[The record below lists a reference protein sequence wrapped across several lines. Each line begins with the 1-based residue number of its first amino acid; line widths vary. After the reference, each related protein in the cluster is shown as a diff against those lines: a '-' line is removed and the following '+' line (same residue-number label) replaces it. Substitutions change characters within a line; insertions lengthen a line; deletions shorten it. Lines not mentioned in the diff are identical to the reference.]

1 MRRAVTTSLAALAL
15 TSAAGCGP
23 SPSEPSDAAVDVQQ
37 IEASLIARRDGG
49 VVALDEDVPLEV
61 YLGFQGFKYAEVQVV
76 SPREVPEQMQGSARI
91 AVEGYDPVEVLMN
104 RVRFRPSPDGR
115 WTSDPMM
122 VFVNDVNLGDFNGRR
137 YTLTLDVWTRTH
149 RAHAESRGVVFH
161 DTTCVISPSGACTRR
176 DGGT

>member
-1 MRRAVTTSLAALAL
+1 MNRVVTVAFAALAL
-15 TSAAGCGP
+15 AAAVGCGP
-23 SPSEPSDAAVDVQQ
+23 EPVAASDAAVDVQQ
-37 IEASLIARRDGG
+37 VEASLSARRDGS
-49 VVALDEDVPLEV
+49 VVALDESVPLEV

-76 SPREVPEQMQGSARI
+76 SPRELPEQMQGSARI

-104 RVRFRPSPDGR
+104 RVRFAPSPDGR
-115 WTSDPMM
+115 WTSDALM

-137 YTLTLDVWTRTH
+137 YTLTLDVWPRTH